1 MLDLNAVTGGGEGT
15 GDALGF
21 NHISDQAVGPGF
33 AVVGGGGNLS
43 THNVAGGVVVRVNR
57 LEETRILRV
66 DVEVE
71 QNILFRVIHIRGV

>member
-1 MLDLNAVTGGGEGT
+1 MLDLNTVTGGGEGA

-33 AVVGGGGNLS
+33 AVVGGGGNLGA
-43 THNVAGGVVVRVNR
+43 HNVAGGVVVRVNG

-71 QNILFRVIHIRGV
+71 QNVLFRVIHIRGV